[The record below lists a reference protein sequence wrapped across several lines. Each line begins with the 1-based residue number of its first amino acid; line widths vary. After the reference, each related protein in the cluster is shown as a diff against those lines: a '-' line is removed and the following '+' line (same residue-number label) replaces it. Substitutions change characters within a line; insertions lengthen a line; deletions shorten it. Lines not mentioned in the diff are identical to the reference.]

1 MAKISKEEWIKA
13 GIKLLRKESNASIKI
28 DILCEKLKISKG
40 SFYHHFKNINEYI
53 EALVKY
59 NFERSTKSIIEGSQD
74 MDQSIEKLES
84 LRLFVQHLDPKI
96 EIGLRAWSTHHPIVD
111 KYQKKIDKVRM
122 DYLYELILG
131 LGTSKAKAKKYAK
144 IQYAIFVGLMNL
156 KALNSKEN
164 MEELV
169 FLYDE
174 IIKHS
179 K

>member
-1 MAKISKEEWIKA
+1 MAKISKEKWIKG
-13 GIKLLRKESNASIKI
+13 GIKLLRKESHASIKI
-28 DILCEKLKISKG
+28 DILCKKLKISKG
-40 SFYHHFKNINEYI
+40 SFYHHFKNINDYI
-53 EALVKY
+53 EELVKF
-59 NFERSTKSIIEGSQD
+59 NFEVSTKSIIEGSKGI
-74 MDQSIEKLES
+74 DQSIEKLES
-84 LRLFVQHLDPKI
+84 LRLFVHHLDPKV
-96 EIGLRAWSTHHPIVD
+96 EIGFRAWSTHHPIVD

-122 DYLYELILG
+122 NYLYELILG
-131 LGTSKAKAKKYAK
+131 LGISKIKAAKYAK

-174 IIKHS
+174 IIKYS